1 MGGKKRKVTSMQNPY
16 VKQHE
21 RNTQAASK
29 RRKLLIRRLSVFALI
44 AAAATWFM
52 LSSLVSQK
60 ERLEEKRAEKAKV
73 EQNLSQLKR
82 KESILK
88 DEIIK
93 LNDPDYI
100 AKLARSEY
108 FLSDK
113 GEIIFNIP
121 DKKEDDE
128 DKE

>member
-1 MGGKKRKVTSMQNPY
+1 MAGKKRKVTSMQNSY

-21 RNTQAASK
+21 IKTQAASK
-29 RRKLLIRRLSVFALI
+29 RRKLLIRRLSLFTLI
-44 AAAATWFM
+44 VAASTWFL
-52 LSSLVSQK
+52 LSSLMSQASK
-60 ERLEEKRAEKAKV
+60 LDEKKAEKAKV
-73 EQNLSQLKR
+73 EEQLAQLKR
-82 KESILK
+82 KESMLK
-88 DEIIK
+88 DEIVK
-93 LNDPDYI
+93 LNDDDYI

-121 DKKEDDE
+121 ESKEDD